1 MNVLVKGH
9 GLAAVAARYNLP
21 AWHQQPHRNK
31 STSSSFRAT
40 NEPILDFAHDSK
52 ERAELSRALQAM
64 LATNKV
70 GDKREALHDVPI
82 VIGDKE
88 IRTNNVRY
96 QLVPFDHG
104 VKLARFYHAD
114 KELIGE
120 AIESC
125 MQARAAWEASSPD
138 YRAGVLLK
146 VADKIS
152 GAKRSD
158 VLAATMLGQGKTV
171 FQAGNDF
178 LFLTPAV

>member
-1 MNVLVKGH
+1 MNRLVKQSLSRPVSVIASASRSVH
-9 GLAAVAARYNLP
+9 NYKAV
-21 AWHQQPHRNK
+21 
-31 STSSSFRAT
+31 
-40 NEPILDFAHDSK
+40 NEPIFDYKQGSE
-52 ERAELSRALQAM
+52 ERAKLTQRLQGM
-64 LATNKV
+64 LTFNKV
-70 GDKREALHDVPI
+70 GDKREALHDIPI

-114 KELIGE
+114 KALINE

-125 MQARAAWEASSPD
+125 MSARAAWENTSVE

-152 GAKRSD
+152 NAKRSD

-171 FQAGNDF
+171 FQAGNTKQK
-178 LFLTPAV
+178 LLIL